1 MQAFYQH
8 LVRVPAIFMILAAC
22 IQSLSAE
29 NESPDDEPSDPTVE
43 RTYDLYVSSR
53 NTNAVV
59 RFNGQTG
66 ANLGNFVAPG
76 AGGLSATQEVAFG
89 YDGHLYVSGR
99 GNTAI
104 LKFHKDTGA
113 FLGKFTS
120 GYALDNPTKMTF
132 GPDSM
137 LYVSQWGQTKS
148 KVARFDGR
156 TGAFVGEAT
165 SIDIIQGMGHTWDA
179 DGNLYVASF
188 GSRNVQKFAPA
199 GNSMGD
205 FTDPFVEVTGIV
217 NVWFGDD
224 GYLYAADWEFGGI
237 RRFDGQTGAYKDNF
251 ITGMSRTEGFTFGPD
266 SLLYLCDWKDN
277 VIVQYNPETG
287 ARIKTFTSPQGVL
300 QPNSLTFGP
309 VPAGD

>member
-1 MQAFYQH
+1 MQPIYRGMVRILAP
-8 LVRVPAIFMILAAC
+8 LVILAAC
-22 IQSLSAE
+22 MQLLPAE
-29 NESPDDEPSDPTVE
+29 DDPTDQPNDDLTSE
-43 RTYDLYVSSR
+43 RTHDLYVSSR

-59 RFNGQTG
+59 RFNGLTG

-76 AGGLSATQEVAFG
+76 SGGLSATQEVAFG

-104 LKFHKDTGA
+104 LKFHRDTGE

-120 GYALDNPTKMTF
+120 GYDLDNPTKMTF

-148 KVARFDGR
+148 KVARFNGH
-156 TGAFVGEAT
+156 TGVFVDEAT
-165 SIDIIQGMGHTWDA
+165 SVDIIQGMGHAWDA

-199 GNSMGD
+199 GNSLGVFIEHPGM
-205 FTDPFVEVTGIV
+205 TGAV
-217 NVWFGDD
+217 NVWFGKD
-224 GYLYAADWEFGGI
+224 GNLYVAEWEFGGVQ
-237 RRFDGQTGAYKDNF
+237 RFNGQTGAYIDDF
-251 ITGMSRTEGFTFGPD
+251 VTGMARTEGFTFGPD
-266 SLLYLCDWKDN
+266 SLLYLCDWNDN

-287 ARIKTFTSPQGVL
+287 AKIKTFTDPEGVL

-309 VPAGD
+309 VPATN